1 MPYKGLHGPVTP
13 ASRVFYHKN
22 AAKLLKK
29 NHIISYGIS
38 KSNGESIQLSF
49 LLLPLHNIILIFS
62 HIMNTSDS
70 IVIIP
75 TYNEIENI
83 EKIIRAVFGLE
94 KKFDILIIDDGSPD
108 GTAAKVKELM
118 SQEFNGRLHLLERS
132 GKLGLGTA
140 YIKGFKWALE
150 RDYEYI
156 FEMDADFS
164 HDPKDLPRLYAACHD
179 EGYDVA
185 IGSRYVSGVN
195 VVNWPIGRVLMSY
208 FASKYVRFIT
218 GFKVNDTTAG
228 FKCYKRRVLET
239 IELDKIRFKGYA
251 FQIEM
256 KYTAYKIGFKIKEV
270 PVIFVNRREGV
281 SKMSGGIFG
290 EAFFGVMRLRW
301 DGWTRKYPKIKE

>member
-1 MPYKGLHGPVTP
+1 MH
-13 ASRVFYHKN
+13 
-22 AAKLLKK
+22 
-29 NHIISYGIS
+29 
-38 KSNGESIQLSF
+38 Q
-49 LLLPLHNIILIFS
+49 
-62 HIMNTSDS
+62 SDS

-75 TYNEIENI
+75 TYNEKENI
-83 EKIIRAVFGLE
+83 EKIIRAIFALE
-94 KKFDILIIDDGSPD
+94 KSFHILVIDDGSPD
-108 GTAAKVKELM
+108 GTAAIVRGLI
-118 SQEFNGRLHLLERS
+118 STEFGSRLHIVERS

-140 YIKGFKWALE
+140 YIAGFKWALE

-164 HDPKDLPRLYAACHD
+164 HDPNDLPRLYAACHD

-208 FASKYVRFIT
+208 FASKYVRMVT
-218 GFKVNDTTAG
+218 GFKVHDTTAG
-228 FKCYKRRVLET
+228 FKCYKRRVLKT

-270 PVIFVNRREGV
+270 SVIFVNRREGV

-290 EAFFGVMRLRW
+290 EAFFGVMKLRW
-301 DGWTRKYPKIKE
+301 DGLTRKYPKIVED